1 MKKGVK
7 ITLIV
12 VPILIVVILGA
23 TLGGTL
29 LYTKNNVSYT
39 VGDTALTNDIAKLLL
54 GGFSGHIETDTPL
67 EIVNNGVYD
76 IINLSITITITGQ
89 NFDELASLNGIV
101 LGLGLNDLGTI
112 PKGESWSDVLE
123 ITINEN
129 IAILAIQ
136 DGEMKISI
144 DIVFKLNLVLFK
156 TNVVYNE
163 IQIEEWDSPF
173 DF

>member
-89 NFDELASLNGIV
+89 NFNELASLNGIV

-112 PKGESWSDVLE
+112 SFE
-123 ITINEN
+123 
-129 IAILAIQ
+129 
-136 DGEMKISI
+136 
-144 DIVFKLNLVLFK
+144 
-156 TNVVYNE
+156 
-163 IQIEEWDSPF
+163 
-173 DF
+173 

>member
-7 ITLIV
+7 ISLIV
-12 VPILIVVILGA
+12 VPIVIVVVLGA

-39 VGDTALTNDIAKLLL
+39 IGDTTLTNDIARLSL
-54 GGFSGHIETDTPL
+54 GVFSGHIETDTPL
-67 EIVNNGVYD
+67 EIVNNGLYD

-89 NFDELASLNGIV
+89 NFDELADLNGIV
-101 LGLGLNDLGTI
+101 LGHGVNDLGTI
-112 PKGESWSDVLE
+112 PKGESWSGVLE
-123 ITINEN
+123 ITINEY
-129 IAILAIQ
+129 IVILAIQ

-144 DIVFKLNLVLFK
+144 DIAFKLNFVLFK
-156 TNVVYNE
+156 PNLAYNE
-163 IQIEEWDSPF
+163 VQIEEWDSPF